1 MKQHK
6 QFLFLGFLLLLISS
20 SFSLSF
26 KNSQKETKSKKNSS
40 KSNYTARVCTAEES
54 KKVLTLHNSYRSS
67 LSIPPLKYSEDL
79 AQFALEW
86 CRELGRKNGAFEHRP
101 YNGKFAQKYGENI
114 YKGTLSLTP
123 FEDAVNLWS
132 TEKSKFRNDI
142 LNRSNW
148 SKAGHYSQMIW
159 RNSVS
164 VGCAVV
170 EINGMSIVV
179 CNYDPAGNMM
189 GERTY

>member
-1 MKQHK
+1 M
-6 QFLFLGFLLLLISS
+6 GFLLLLISS
-20 SFSLSF
+20 SVSLSF
-26 KNSQKETKSKKNSS
+26 KNSQKETNSKKNSS

-54 KKVLTLHNSYRSS
+54 KKVLALHNNYRSS

-79 AQFALEW
+79 AQFALVW
-86 CRELGRKNGAFEHRP
+86 CKELGRKNGAFEHRP
-101 YNGKFAQKYGENI
+101 RTGTFGHSYGENI
-114 YKGTLSLTP
+114 YKGTKSSTP
-123 FEDAVNLWS
+123 FIDAVNLWA

-159 RNSVS
+159 RKSQS
-164 VGCAVV
+164 IGCAVV

>member
-1 MKQHK
+1 MKHLSI
-6 QFLFLGFLLLLISS
+6 FFTLLILLVTTNSIGY
-20 SFSLSF
+20 SF
-26 KNSQKETKSKKNSS
+26 KNSQKGTNTNKNSTKSSF
-40 KSNYTARVCTAEES
+40 TTRVCTPEES
-54 KKVLTLHNSYRSS
+54 KKVLALHNSYRTS
-67 LSIPPLKYSEDL
+67 LSIPSLTYSENL

-86 CRELGRKNGAFEHRP
+86 CKELGRKNGAFEHRP
-101 YNGKFAQKYGENI
+101 RTGPFGHKFGENI
-114 YKGTLSLTP
+114 YKGTKSATP
-123 FEDAVNLWS
+123 FIDAVNLWA

-159 RNSVS
+159 RKSVS

-189 GERTY
+189 GEKTY

>member
-1 MKQHK
+1 MKH
-6 QFLFLGFLLLLISS
+6 LPAFLLALLVFIATDTNGY
-20 SFSLSF
+20 SF
-26 KNSQKETKSKKNSS
+26 KNSQIQTKSKNNSS
-40 KSNYTARVCTAEES
+40 KSSYTARVCTPNES
-54 KKVLTLHNSYRSS
+54 KQVIALHNSFRTP
-67 LSIPPLKYSEDL
+67 LSIPPITYSENL

-86 CRELGRKNGAFEHRP
+86 CKELGRKNGAFEHRP
-101 YNGKFAQKYGENI
+101 RTGPFGHKYGENI
-114 YKGTLSLTP
+114 YKGTKTNQP
-123 FEDAVNLWS
+123 FTDAVNLWS

-159 RNSVS
+159 RKSVS